1 MTSHTT
7 VLIVD
12 DAEYTRTMTISMLHN
27 INIHDIVEADCATAA
42 LDILRGRDIDIVLLD
57 VVMPGMTGLEMLK
70 ELRADP
76 TTSMKKVIL
85 VTAAADAKT
94 ILLAR
99 AHSTRADA
107 IIVKPFSVLTLKEKM
122 AHVMKGSEAVKDK
135 LVISK

>member
-1 MTSHTT
+1 VTSHIRA
-7 VLIVD
+7 LIVD
-12 DAEYTRTMTISMLHN
+12 DAEYTRTMTISMLHS
-27 INIHDIVEADCATAA
+27 INVHDIVEADCATAA

-76 TTSMKKVIL
+76 TIAMKKVIL

-107 IIVKPFSVLTLKEKM
+107 IIVKPFSVLTLKR
-122 AHVMKGSEAVKDK
+122 K
-135 LVISK
+135 LHM